1 MSRAKCLV
9 LFFLSFLLLQVGCGD
24 RGDRPELAHVS
35 GTITLDGNP
44 VECARVMFMPTEG
57 GAPRGAIGVSNPDG
71 KYELIYINEKG
82 CPPGKFKVAITTRG
96 QKYDDEGNFVGAREE
111 SIPAKYHN
119 ENKTKLTANISLDDE
134 NVVDFSL
141 KSE

>member
-1 MSRAKCLV
+1 MSCANRFV
-9 LFFLSFLLLQVGCGD
+9 LFSLLFLFFQVGCGD
-24 RGDRPELAHVS
+24 RGDRPELAYVS
-35 GTITLDGNP
+35 GTVTLDGNP
-44 VECARVMFMPTEG
+44 VESARIIFMPTEG
-57 GAPRGAIGVSNPDG
+57 SAPRGAIGVSDTEG